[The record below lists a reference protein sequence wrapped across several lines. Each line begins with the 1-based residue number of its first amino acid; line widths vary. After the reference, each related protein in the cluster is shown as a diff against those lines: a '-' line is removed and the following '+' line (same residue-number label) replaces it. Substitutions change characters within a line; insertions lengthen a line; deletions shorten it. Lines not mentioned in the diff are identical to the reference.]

1 MAKYFWRFVMADL
14 PKFYFIGEYGFAFRQ
29 LLPFLEKCTWSMEL
43 VTWKTICIVIEL
55 LWPGRYTLIDGETII
70 GKVDPRYREC
80 THLSHIPS
88 TQKLEGLGY
97 KHFFSIDP
105 NKKNFFDNSI
115 SLFNT
120 ISKKIIYGEQSSEKK
135 YISIFPRNR
144 KGGETSRNDD
154 LNEPLAWVYKTYP
167 NHEVVSHGLVGERF
181 NLNVNYVK
189 DTYDQINVFNNSLF
203 LLTPPSGLADFA
215 LACGCD
221 LILTGEYR
229 NIEKTNPHGCS
240 IKYWRD
246 LV

>member
-1 MAKYFWRFVMADL
+1 MN
-14 PKFYFIGEYGFAFRQ
+14 KFYFLGEYGYAFRQ
-29 LLPFLEKCTWSMEL
+29 LLPFLEKCVFQLEL

-55 LWPGRYTLIDGETII
+55 LWPRRYTLVDCEWLVSDIDGS
-70 GKVDPRYREC
+70 YRSC
-80 THLSHIPS
+80 THLIQIPCI
-88 TQKLEGLGY
+88 QKLECLGY

-105 NKKNFFDNSI
+105 NHQKFCDCAWQVFDT
-115 SLFNT
+115 FQ
-120 ISKKIIYGEQSSEKK
+120 KKIIYGEQSSEKK

-144 KGGETSRNDD
+144 KIQTQKNDD
-154 LNEPLAWVYKTYP
+154 LCNQIKWIQKIYP
-167 NHEVVSHGLVGERF
+167 DKKIIGHGLPGERF
-181 NLNVNYVK
+181 DVGPDRYVK